1 MRTSPDPL
9 TERLKLRL
17 NSEMKSHVDKCSSRK
32 GISVSEYI
40 RELIRKDMR
49 NKTMVDK

>member
-17 NSEMKSHVDKCSSRK
+17 NSEMKTHIEKSSTRK

-40 RELIRKDMR
+40 RELIRQDMG
-49 NKTMVDK
+49 NKNDTT